1 MGQMTEETGR
11 LVLTAATLAAMALAS
26 ALHWLVPIRGGGW
39 SGGWAEGLALLAVF
53 AAGGI
58 PAAIRA
64 IGTLIEERQLDID
77 LLMVLAALA
86 AAAVGAALEGAVLLS
101 LFSLSTTL
109 EHRAMG
115 RTRRAI
121 EALMDLRPDR
131 ALLRHDGTEREV
143 AVASLQP
150 GDVVILR
157 PGARVPVDGVIVEG
171 EGALDESTITGES
184 VPVHKA
190 PGAPVFEATVNLHGV
205 LAVAVSRALA
215 ESTVARMIAL
225 VTEAQSARAPSERFS
240 EWFGQRYTI
249 AVLLGAILAFGGFL
263 ALGQGWHAALYKAAT
278 LLVAASPCAIVISVP
293 AAILSALSA
302 AARGGVLFKGGAA
315 LETLA
320 AVSKFAFD
328 KTGTLTTGRQEV
340 VDIHCIGD
348 ESDFL
353 ARLAGIEA
361 QSEHPI
367 ADAIRRLAAARGLR
381 PVRLRE
387 ARAVPGEG
395 MVAVDEAGMIWAGNA
410 RLAARMGA
418 KTGGGG
424 TAAEVTSTV
433 TAAVTSAAA
442 AAAVT
447 STAAAAAVTA
457 TAAAAAVTSAAAAA
471 AVASAAAAA
480 AVTSAAAAAAMA
492 EDTRHPA
499 ATPPAATQP
508 AVTPA
513 PPLSETPLSETP
525 VSGLPVSGL
534 PLSGLPA
541 ALADA
546 PRTLVLMGRGARLLG
561 AVTCEDRPRGS
572 AAAGLAAL
580 RRGGIGHIAMLTG
593 DRQAVADRIGAE
605 LGIAP
610 ADIHADLRP
619 EDKVQIVAALAARG
633 RVAFVGDG
641 VNDAAALARADV
653 GIAMGVAGSEVAL
666 QAADVALLADDIG
679 RLAEAHRLARRAARI
694 IRQNLVFAIGAMLGL
709 VTAGLFFQ
717 LPLPVAVIGHEGG
730 TVLVVLNGLRLLAD
744 PIRKA
749 AR

>member
-410 RLAARMGA
+410 RLAAQMGA

-433 TAAVTSAAA
+433 T
-442 AAAVT
+442 
-447 STAAAAAVTA
+447 
-457 TAAAAAVTSAAAAA
+457 
-471 AVASAAAAA
+471 A